1 MNLKVDLLNKEK
13 WQEFRLDR
21 ISKDYISDKEKEAI
35 NNYVMNEKYMDIAS
49 SFINGDYTFSNP
61 KKIIIN
67 KIKTSKK
74 RIVYNLNNDEMIF
87 LKYVTYLLYDYDY
100 LFINNLYS
108 FRKSIGVKR
117 AIINLSNIKNLNNM
131 YGYKADI
138 HDYFNSINLDIL
150 FDNLKKDINDKLL
163 LKLFEDI
170 LLNDFVIYGDEIIK
184 ESHKG
189 VMAGIP
195 ISAFLANYYLISLDQ
210 MFKDKKLLYLR
221 YADDIIIFANTEEE
235 ILKYRLELLKEIEIK
250 KLIINEEKELFI
262 EPNTK
267 FNFLGFSIYNKVID
281 LSDNTILKIKAKI
294 KRSAKGIR
302 RWMLKNKVEP
312 DKAIKAMNRK
322 FNRKFYGNDLND
334 ELSWKYWF
342 FPTINTSHSLKI
354 IDKYMQDEL
363 RFLYTGYHNK
373 RNYKIV
379 PYEKLKTLNYRSL
392 VNEFYK

>member
-35 NNYVMNEKYMDIAS
+35 NNYVMNEKYIDIAS

-163 LKLFEDI
+163 LKLF
-170 LLNDFVIYGDEIIK
+170 
-184 ESHKG
+184 
-189 VMAGIP
+189 
-195 ISAFLANYYLISLDQ
+195 
-210 MFKDKKLLYLR
+210 
-221 YADDIIIFANTEEE
+221 
-235 ILKYRLELLKEIEIK
+235 
-250 KLIINEEKELFI
+250 
-262 EPNTK
+262 
-267 FNFLGFSIYNKVID
+267 
-281 LSDNTILKIKAKI
+281 
-294 KRSAKGIR
+294 
-302 RWMLKNKVEP
+302 
-312 DKAIKAMNRK
+312 
-322 FNRKFYGNDLND
+322 
-334 ELSWKYWF
+334 
-342 FPTINTSHSLKI
+342 
-354 IDKYMQDEL
+354 
-363 RFLYTGYHNK
+363 
-373 RNYKIV
+373 
-379 PYEKLKTLNYRSL
+379 
-392 VNEFYK
+392 